1 MNALRLLRSLSTLL
15 AIVLALGWASY
26 VGAQGNC
33 QFVLGF
39 AALHSLIP
47 SVVGQCLNNEYHDG
61 VGNGYQNTTNGLM
74 QWRKA
79 DNWTAFT
86 NGARTWINGPYGV
99 ENRPNTQRF
108 PWEANLEGLPVLNDG
123 HGSPG
128 NLYYDNRSTPESLM
142 LSFVNSINQRQ
153 YLRTYSYW
161 EPNAPQLPPFD
172 QFQQGYANTNTV
184 QITMGEIY
192 GDAGAGNFY
201 YTVPVTLSSQQK
213 SGAIQTFVGCYTLH
227 LANPGIQAPPFQSL
241 SIKSATVQQVSPGV
255 DPGPLMASAC
265 NQSGGRTGSP
275 VPPTQAYPPTDISAQ
290 RYLDNRSDGVEVV
303 RSLFNAVNR
312 REYARAYGYWQ
323 PNAPQLQPFDQF
335 QQGYANTQS
344 VQLTTGTPTQDV
356 GAGQTYF
363 RVPVTLVS
371 QLTNGTTQTFVGC
384 YQLHL
389 GSPSA
394 QAVPPFQP
402 IAIQKAT
409 IHQVANG
416 TNTTGMMA
424 QACQTP

>member
-1 MNALRLLRSLSTLL
+1 MSTRMLLKSLCLLFVTALVIATGASL
-15 AIVLALGWASY
+15 AS
-26 VGAQGNC
+26 AANC

-39 AALHSLIP
+39 AALHNLIP
-47 SVVGQCLNNEYHDG
+47 NVVGQCINNEYHDG
-61 VGNGYQNTTNGLM
+61 VGNGYQNTTGGLM

-123 HGSPG
+123 HGQPG

-142 LSFVNSINQRQ
+142 LSFVNSINQRE

-161 EPNAPQLPPFD
+161 EPNAAQLPPFD
-172 QFQQGYANTNTV
+172 QFRQGYANTDTV

-192 GDAGAGNFY
+192 GDAGAGNFF

-213 SGAIQTFVGCYTLH
+213 NGSIQTFVGCYTLH
-227 LANPGIQAPPFQSL
+227 LANPGIQGPPFQSL
-241 SIKSATVQQVSPGV
+241 SIRSAVVQQVSPGT
-255 DPGPLMASAC
+255 DPGPLMAGVC
-265 NQSGGRTGSP
+265 NQQGGRAGSP
-275 VPPTQAYPPTDISAQ
+275 VPPSPVYAPGDISAQ
-290 RYLDNRSDGVEVV
+290 RYLDDRSDGVQVV

-312 REYARAYGYWQ
+312 HEYARAYGYWE
-323 PNAPQLQPFDQF
+323 PNAAQLPPFDQF

-344 VQLTTGTPTQDV
+344 VQLTTGTPTRDQ
-356 GAGQTYF
+356 GAGQTYY

-371 QLTNGTTQTFVGC
+371 QLANGTTQTFVGC
-384 YQLHL
+384 YILHL

-394 QAVPPFQP
+394 QGVPPYRP
-402 IAIQKAT
+402 IGIQSAT
-409 IHQVANG
+409 VHQVANG
-416 TNTTGMMA
+416 TNTAGMMA
-424 QACQTP
+424 TACQTP